1 MRRAA
6 WFWIPLLGIPLFVL
20 LYICASF
27 YYPGGS
33 QADAQS
39 TGFSW
44 MHNYW
49 CNLLNSTAIN
59 GQTNPAQS
67 IAMTAMVVL
76 CISLAAFWF
85 LFPMISLQKTLP
97 IRIIQ
102 FAGIAAMGTALLL
115 NSSLDHDLITNLAS
129 LLGLVAVAGT
139 LIGLRQLKWDRLF
152 WFGTTNLLLV
162 ILNNFLYYNPDLI
175 RFLPLVQKI
184 SFAAFLVWLFLI
196 SMKSRDLSAF
206 PH

>member
-1 MRRAA
+1 MRKST

-20 LYICASF
+20 LYVWVSF

-44 MHNYW
+44 VNNYW
-49 CNLLNSTAIN
+49 CNLLNTTAIN
-59 GQTNPAQS
+59 GQINSAQP

-76 CISLAAFWF
+76 CISLAAFWYS
-85 LFPMISLQKTLP
+85 FPMISLSKTLSV
-97 IRIIQ
+97 RITQ
-102 FAGIAAMGTALLL
+102 FTGVAAMGTALLL

-129 LLGLVAVAGT
+129 LLGLMAVMGT
-139 LIGLRQLKWDRLF
+139 LIGLRRLQWNVLF
-152 WFGTTNLLLV
+152 WFGTMNLLLV
-162 ILNNFLYYNPDLI
+162 LLNNLLYYNAELI
-175 RFLPLVQKI
+175 RYLPLVQKI

-196 SMKSRDLSAF
+196 SMKSKKVEAC
-206 PH
+206 

>member
-1 MRRAA
+1 MRKST

-20 LYICASF
+20 LYVWASF

-44 MHNYW
+44 VNNYW

-59 GQTNPAQS
+59 GQINSAQP

-76 CISLAAFWF
+76 CISLAVFWY
-85 LFPMISLQKTLP
+85 LFPMISLSKTLSV
-97 IRIIQ
+97 RITQ
-102 FAGIAAMGTALLL
+102 FTGVAAMGTALLL
-115 NSSLDHDLITNLAS
+115 NSSIDHDLITNLAS
-129 LLGLVAVAGT
+129 LMGLVAVVGT
-139 LIGLRQLKWDRLF
+139 LIGLRRLEWNALF
-152 WFGTTNLLLV
+152 WFGTMNLLLV
-162 ILNNFLYYNPDLI
+162 LLNNLLYYNAELI
-175 RFLPLVQKI
+175 RYLPLVQKI

-196 SMKSRDLSAF
+196 SMKSKKVEAC
-206 PH
+206 

>member
-1 MRRAA
+1 MRKST

-20 LYICASF
+20 LYVCASF

-44 MHNYW
+44 VNNYW

-59 GQTNPAQS
+59 GQTNPAQP

-76 CISLAAFWF
+76 CISLAVFWY
-85 LFPMISLQKTLP
+85 LFPMISLSKTLSV
-97 IRIIQ
+97 RITQ
-102 FAGIAAMGTALLL
+102 FTGVAAMGTALLL
-115 NSSLDHDLITNLAS
+115 NSSIDHDLITNLAS
-129 LLGLVAVAGT
+129 LMGLVAVVGT
-139 LIGLRQLKWDRLF
+139 LIGLRRLEWNALF
-152 WFGTTNLLLV
+152 WFGAMNLLLV
-162 ILNNFLYYNPDLI
+162 LLNNLIYYNAELI
-175 RFLPLVQKI
+175 RYLPLVQKI

-196 SMKSRDLSAF
+196 SMKSKKVEAC
-206 PH
+206 

>member
-1 MRRAA
+1 MHKTH
-6 WFWIPLLGIPLFVL
+6 WFWIPLVGIPLFVL

-39 TGFSW
+39 AGFSW
-44 MHNYW
+44 AHNYW
-49 CNLLNSTAIN
+49 CNLLNSNAIN
-59 GQTNPAQS
+59 GQPNPTQP

-76 CISLAAFWF
+76 CISLAVFWY

-97 IRIIQ
+97 VRIIQ

-129 LLGLVAVAGT
+129 LLGLVAMVGT
-139 LIGLRQLKWDRLF
+139 LIGLRQLKWNRLF
-152 WFGTTNLLLV
+152 WFGTMNLLLV
-162 ILNNFLYYNPDLI
+162 LLNNFLYYNSELI
-175 RFLPLVQKI
+175 RYLPLVQKI
-184 SFAAFLVWLFLI
+184 SFVAFLVWLFLI
-196 SMKSRDLSAF
+196 SMKSRSKQ
-206 PH
+206 

>member
-1 MRRAA
+1 MRTST

-20 LYICASF
+20 LYVWASF

-44 MHNYW
+44 VNNYW
-49 CNLLNSTAIN
+49 CNLLNAMAIN
-59 GQTNPAQS
+59 GQTNPAQP

-76 CISLAAFWF
+76 CISLAVFWY
-85 LFPMISLQKTLP
+85 LFPMISLSKNLSV
-97 IRIIQ
+97 RITQ
-102 FAGIAAMGTALLL
+102 FTGVAAMGTALLL

-129 LLGLVAVAGT
+129 LLGLMAVVGT
-139 LIGLRQLKWDRLF
+139 LIGLRRLQWNVLF
-152 WFGTTNLLLV
+152 WFGTMNLLLV
-162 ILNNFLYYNPDLI
+162 LLNNLLYYNPQLI
-175 RFLPLVQKI
+175 RYLPLVQKI

-196 SMKSRDLSAF
+196 SMKSRKVEAC
-206 PH
+206 